1 MACAHREGGAVTGA
15 TRQATIP
22 APRTT
27 RPPIR
32 GSPRLRQENGRRK
45 GLRRPSLA
53 HSGGER
59 SEFHARAELHRPIIL
74 LELKEI
80 LTGSDIVVGEIFG
93 VVDVNP
99 LVEKLDLIRNVIFR
113 SEEHT
118 SELQS
123 LMRIS

>member
-1 MACAHREGGAVTGA
+1 MACAIRHGGAGTRS
-15 TRQATIP
+15 TRQATNP
-22 APRTT
+22 SPRAT

-80 LTGSDIVVGEIFG
+80 MTGSDIV
-93 VVDVNP
+93 DRKSTRLN
-99 LVEKLDLIRNVIFR
+99 
-113 SEEHT
+113 SSH
-118 SELQS
+118 
-123 LMRIS
+123 

>member
-1 MACAHREGGAVTGA
+1 MACAIRHGGAGTRSTG
-15 TRQATIP
+15 QATNP
-22 APRTT
+22 SPRAT

-80 LTGSDIVVGEIFG
+80 LTGSDIVV
-93 VVDVNP
+93 
-99 LVEKLDLIRNVIFR
+99 R
-113 SEEHT
+113 SEERRVGKEGV
-118 SELQS
+118 SKS
-123 LMRIS
+123 ISRGSPNN